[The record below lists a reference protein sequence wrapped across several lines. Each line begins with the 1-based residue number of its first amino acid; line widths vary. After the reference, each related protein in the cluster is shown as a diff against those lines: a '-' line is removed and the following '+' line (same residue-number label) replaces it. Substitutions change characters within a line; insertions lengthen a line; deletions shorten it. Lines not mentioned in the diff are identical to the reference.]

1 MLVALPGTW
10 GSAPM
15 SGASINSMASPGWL
29 SSSEGSACWVG
40 RTYCLL
46 GLAGVLCTPVI
57 QLDLPPWCYL
67 VHQLAHSF
75 RPHCSTAEPLYA
87 LYSSISPVSCSFLIF
102 IGLWRVLAVQPV
114 SVMVWFCCCCHI
126 TAYIA
131 LTSSSV
137 SLLLFGVH
145 FWALFGVWWSGQ
157 FALDFKH
164 CPGPPVVQ
172 LESQVS
178 PKHQIEWQVPTFSVQ
193 CWVVGIAKF
202 SQVLKPSPLLL
213 CR

>member
-1 MLVALPGTW
+1 MFV
-10 GSAPM
+10 
-15 SGASINSMASPGWL
+15 
-29 SSSEGSACWVG
+29 SACGIAWNLRFCSNEWCRHKFSGEPWLTVFIRRVCMLSCKNLPSPWSWG
-40 RTYCLL
+40 
-46 GLAGVLCTPVI
+46 TPVI

-67 VHQLAHSF
+67 VHQLAPSLG
-75 RPHCSTAEPLYA
+75 PHCSTAEPLYA

-102 IGLWRVLAVQPV
+102 IGLWRALAVQPV

-164 CPGPPVVQ
+164 CPGPPVAQ
-172 LESQVS
+172 LGVTGLSQTS
-178 PKHQIEWQVPTFSVQ
+178 NRMASTHF
-193 CWVVGIAKF
+193 
-202 SQVLKPSPLLL
+202 
-213 CR
+213 